1 MKSEQTPIRTRL
13 SRIEGKRT
21 TQATSLQLGFSG
33 TLRFN
38 ITAEESLWDQRFCM
52 IFRGE
57 CERDLSGGRGRC
69 KGLSSWATNGPA
81 KWLFRCSGV
90 RMSGCSST
98 SKITPWRWLFM
109 IYYDLYTMSSFLILF
124 ESEMD
129 DLWLLLRK
137 AKKKIGQKWTKVC
150 EAHVPII
157 MSKVVYFA
165 V

>member
-90 RMSGCSST
+90 SMSGCSST

-109 IYYDLYTMSSFLILF
+109 IYYDLYTMRSSFLIHTVLNLHF
-124 ESEMD
+124 LSKNSTLISLKNFRFFGGEK
-129 DLWLLLRK
+129 L
-137 AKKKIGQKWTKVC
+137 AKKLWFG
-150 EAHVPII
+150 A
-157 MSKVVYFA
+157 F
-165 V
+165 